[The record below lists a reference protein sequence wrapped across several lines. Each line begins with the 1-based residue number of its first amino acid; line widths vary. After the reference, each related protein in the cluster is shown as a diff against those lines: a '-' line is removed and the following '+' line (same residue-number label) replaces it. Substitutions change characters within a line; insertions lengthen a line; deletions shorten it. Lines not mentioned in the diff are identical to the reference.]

1 MVKISMSEEEKD
13 KLKRLMLDHKINL
26 NYFTEG
32 FVSISINETTTTEK
46 IDKVVAALYNSS
58 KTRFQ
63 IRAKKPFLH
72 FQKIY

>member
-1 MVKISMSEEEKD
+1 MSEREKD

-46 IDKVVAALYNSS
+46 IDKSGCFCA
-58 KTRFQ
+58 
-63 IRAKKPFLH
+63 I
-72 FQKIY
+72 